1 MPIYEYHCES
11 CNHEFEELLNV
22 SKRDEPINNPCPEC
36 NEKSIRKGVSLT
48 IMGADATFTLEKQCP
63 GFKKRMEEISKSPV
77 VNRAA
82 RKNLLAAADMKPSG
96 HLRPH

>member
-11 CNHEFEELLNV
+11 CKHQFEELMDV
-22 SKRDEPINNPCPEC
+22 SKRDNPTKEPCPEC
-36 NEKSIRKGVSLT
+36 NEKTNRKGVSMT
-48 IMGADATFTLEKQCP
+48 IMGADATLTLEKQCP
-63 GFKKRMEEISKSPV
+63 GFQKKMEQIANSPV

-82 RKNLLAAADMKPSG
+82 KKNIEAAASITPSG